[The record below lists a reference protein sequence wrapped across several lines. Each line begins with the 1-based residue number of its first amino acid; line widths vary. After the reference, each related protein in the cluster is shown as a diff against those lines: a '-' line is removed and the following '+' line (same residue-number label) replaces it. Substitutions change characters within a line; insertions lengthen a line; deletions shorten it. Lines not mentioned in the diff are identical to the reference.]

1 MTTARTTPPQRTATG
16 INRRSLAAAA
26 LLLPLVA
33 CAPRAC
39 ASEESLQSSQ
49 HHDFKLV
56 TVVEGLENPWALA
69 FLPDGGMLVTEKPGR
84 LRMVRDGKLLPEAV
98 AGLPEI
104 TVVGQGGLLDV
115 ALHPDFARNR
125 WVYLSYAAEGEGGY
139 GTRVSR
145 GKLDGMHLTEVE
157 TIFRSAP
164 LSRGGRHFGSRLLFD
179 EAGMLYVTVGDRGD
193 RANPQDLGR
202 LNGKVLRI
210 HDDGRVP
217 DDNPFVG
224 SDDAK
229 AEVFSLG
236 HRNQQGLALQP
247 GTGLIWATEH
257 GPRGGDELNVVR
269 AGVNYGWPVITYGEE
284 YAGGKIGRGTEFP
297 GLAQPVTYWVPSISP
312 SGLAFYDAEAFP
324 KWRGDLF
331 VGALSAEHLE
341 RIKLDGER
349 VVEQERLLEDFEE
362 RIRDVRQGPDG
373 LIYILTATSDGG
385 IYRLEPAS

>member
-1 MTTARTTPPQRTATG
+1 MMTSWNTRPLRPSAGMP
-16 INRRSLAAAA
+16 RRSVVAAA

-33 CAPRAC
+33 CVPQAC
-39 ASEESLQSSQ
+39 ASEDGVHRSQ

-56 TVVEGLENPWALA
+56 PVVEGLENPWGLA

-84 LRMVRDGKLLPEAV
+84 LRVVRDGKLLPEAV
-98 AGLPEI
+98 DGLPEI
-104 TVVGQGGLLDV
+104 TEVGQGGLLDV
-115 ALHPDFARNR
+115 ALHPDFAGNR
-125 WVYLSYAAEGEGGY
+125 WVYLAYAAQGDGGY

-145 GKLDGMHLTEVE
+145 GKLDGLRLTEVE

-179 EAGMLYVTVGDRGD
+179 AAGLLYVTVGDRGV
-193 RANPQDLGR
+193 RANSQDLGR

-210 HDDGRVP
+210 HDDGRAP
-217 DDNPFVG
+217 EDNPFVG
-224 SDDAK
+224 RAGAK
-229 AEVFSLG
+229 AEIFSLG
-236 HRNQQGLALQP
+236 HRNPQGLAMQP
-247 GTGLIWATEH
+247 GTGLIWSVEH

-269 AGVNYGWPVITYGEE
+269 AGDNYGWPVITYGEE
-284 YAGGKIGRGTEFP
+284 YFGGKIGRGTEFP

-312 SGLAFYDAEAFP
+312 SGLAFYDAAAFP

-331 VGALSAEHLE
+331 VGALSAAHLE

-349 VVEQERLLEDFEE
+349 VVEQERLLEDFDE

-373 LIYILTATSDGG
+373 LLYILTDASNGG